1 MGSGWQ
7 VKFFQTLLCA
17 CSVSV
22 SFHLSVKRESW
33 RERVHQRAEHPIEH
47 MDQNPA
53 AQAPPEKDPMFEWI
67 SQLVQSRRD
76 FREKPLV
83 AKTRKMP
90 ETLQMD
96 DPIVHRE
103 GVQVPQRPLMIDL
116 PKDGSRNQPGRS
128 SQDPRHPMTT
138 ATQTPLS
145 YEVNAS
151 QRQLNDR
158 LVQIPVKQE
167 LQRPLMMN
175 LPMGVTFGGSG
186 KPPGWSSQDP
196 LHPTTTAT
204 QRQRPYE
211 VNASQRQLNDRLVQI
226 PVKQELQRPLM
237 MNLPM
242 GVTFGGSGKLPG
254 WSSQD
259 PIHPTTTATQ
269 RQRPYEVNASQ
280 RQLNDRL
287 VQIPV
292 KQELQRPLMM
302 DLPIGVTFG
311 GSGKPPGWSS
321 QDPIHPTTTA
331 TQRQRPYE
339 VNASQR
345 QLNDRLVQIPVKQEL
360 QRPLLM
366 DLPMGVTFGGSG
378 KPPGWSSQDPLH
390 PTTTATQ
397 RQRPYEVNASQRQLN
412 DRLVQIPVKQELQ
425 RPLMMN
431 LPMGVTFGGS
441 GKPPG
446 WSSQDPI
453 HPTTTATQR
462 QRPYEVNASQRQLND
477 RLVQI
482 PVKQEL
488 QRPLLM
494 DLPMGVTFG
503 GSGKPPGWSSQ
514 DPRHPTT
521 TATQRQRPYEV
532 NASQRQL
539 NDRLVQ
545 IPVKQELQRPLLMDL
560 PMGVTF
566 GGSGKPPGWSSQDP
580 LHPTTTATQRQ
591 RPYEVNASQRQLND
605 RLVQIPV
612 KQELQRPLMMDLP
625 MGVTFGGSGKPPGW
639 SSQDPLHPTTTAT
652 QRQRPYEVNA
662 SQRQLNDRL
671 VQIPVKQELQ
681 RPLMMNL
688 PMGVTFGGSGKPP
701 GWSSQ
706 DPIHPT
712 TTATQRQRPYEVN
725 ASQRQL
731 NDRLVQIP
739 VKQELQRPLMMNLP
753 KDVMFAG
760 SRNQPGQSSQ
770 DPQHSM
776 TTATQRP
783 LSYEV
788 NASQRQLN
796 DRLVQIPVK
805 QELQRPLMMNL
816 PKDVMFA
823 GSRNQPGQSPQ
834 DPRHP
839 TTTATQR
846 PRPYEVNASQRQL
859 NDRLVQIPVKQELQR
874 PLMMNLPMGVT
885 FGGSG
890 KPPGWSS
897 QDPRHPTTTATQR
910 PRPYEVNASQRQL
923 NDRLVQIPVKQEF
936 QRPLMMNLPMGVTFG
951 GSGKPPGWSS
961 QDPRHPTTTATQR
974 PRPYEV
980 NVSQRQLN
988 DRLVQIPVKQ
998 ELQRPLMMNLPKDVM
1013 FAGSRNQPGQSSQDP
1028 QHSMT
1033 TATQRPLSYEVNAS
1047 QRQLNDRL
1055 VQIPVK
1061 QELQRPLMM
1070 NLPMGVTFAG
1080 SRNQPGQ
1087 SYEGPQHS
1095 QKPQP
1100 SETSASRKHSSQTW
1114 QPSPAQSSQRPQ
1126 LTAVET
1132 LPKDQKT
1139 ELRQPETPQSVTA
1152 VCGEELLQLTV
1163 KMDFLGTGHLI
1174 NPADITLGGCAP
1186 TRLDESQ
1193 QELLFETA
1201 LHECGGTAQMFEDE
1215 VVYTFSLIYTAR
1227 PVGDSPIV
1235 KTNDATVRIDCYY
1248 DRFYN
1253 VSSNALRPTWT
1264 PYQSSQ
1270 LSDGSLDFS
1279 LRLMTDDWQYERL
1292 STKFFLGNM
1301 IKIEASVRVENHVP
1315 LRVYVDS
1322 CVAAVQPE
1330 IQSGTS
1336 YVLIEKHG
1344 CLSDSK
1350 LMASRSQFMP
1360 RKQDEKLQ
1368 MEIEAFKF
1376 ADESSDS
1383 FYIICNLRA
1392 VSAAGAAVSGHK
1404 ACHYSM
1410 ENDRWN
1416 NADGNNEVCSCC
1428 NAETCPIRMT
1438 RAAEDVKGR
1447 LVKLGPIS
1455 VKEKTI

>member
-33 RERVHQRAEHPIEH
+33 RKRVHQRAENPIEH

-53 AQAPPEKDPMFEWI
+53 AQAPPEKDPMFEWN

-76 FREKPLV
+76 FTAKAPLREKPLV
-83 AKTRKMP
+83 AKTPKMP
-90 ETLQMD
+90 ETLQMG
-96 DPIVHRE
+96 DPIVRRE
-103 GVQVPQRPLMIDL
+103 GVQVPQRPLMMDL
-116 PKDGSRNQPGRS
+116 PKDDMFGGSRNQPGRS
-128 SQDPRHPMTT
+128 SQDPQHPTT
-138 ATQTPLS
+138 TSTQRPRFP
-145 YEVNAS
+145 EVNAS
-151 QRQLNDR
+151 QRQQNVL
-158 LVQIPVKQE
+158 K
-167 LQRPLMMN
+167 
-175 LPMGVTFGGSG
+175 
-186 KPPGWSSQDP
+186 
-196 LHPTTTAT
+196 
-204 QRQRPYE
+204 
-211 VNASQRQLNDRLVQI
+211 
-226 PVKQELQRPLM
+226 
-237 MNLPM
+237 
-242 GVTFGGSGKLPG
+242 
-254 WSSQD
+254 
-259 PIHPTTTATQ
+259 
-269 RQRPYEVNASQ
+269 
-280 RQLNDRL
+280 
-287 VQIPV
+287 
-292 KQELQRPLMM
+292 
-302 DLPIGVTFG
+302 
-311 GSGKPPGWSS
+311 
-321 QDPIHPTTTA
+321 
-331 TQRQRPYE
+331 
-339 VNASQR
+339 
-345 QLNDRLVQIPVKQEL
+345 
-360 QRPLLM
+360 
-366 DLPMGVTFGGSG
+366 
-378 KPPGWSSQDPLH
+378 
-390 PTTTATQ
+390 
-397 RQRPYEVNASQRQLN
+397 
-412 DRLVQIPVKQELQ
+412 
-425 RPLMMN
+425 
-431 LPMGVTFGGS
+431 
-441 GKPPG
+441 
-446 WSSQDPI
+446 
-453 HPTTTATQR
+453 
-462 QRPYEVNASQRQLND
+462 
-477 RLVQI
+477 
-482 PVKQEL
+482 
-488 QRPLLM
+488 
-494 DLPMGVTFG
+494 
-503 GSGKPPGWSSQ
+503 
-514 DPRHPTT
+514 
-521 TATQRQRPYEV
+521 
-532 NASQRQL
+532 
-539 NDRLVQ
+539 
-545 IPVKQELQRPLLMDL
+545 
-560 PMGVTF
+560 
-566 GGSGKPPGWSSQDP
+566 
-580 LHPTTTATQRQ
+580 
-591 RPYEVNASQRQLND
+591 
-605 RLVQIPV
+605 
-612 KQELQRPLMMDLP
+612 
-625 MGVTFGGSGKPPGW
+625 
-639 SSQDPLHPTTTAT
+639 
-652 QRQRPYEVNA
+652 
-662 SQRQLNDRL
+662 
-671 VQIPVKQELQ
+671 
-681 RPLMMNL
+681 
-688 PMGVTFGGSGKPP
+688 
-701 GWSSQ
+701 
-706 DPIHPT
+706 
-712 TTATQRQRPYEVN
+712 
-725 ASQRQL
+725 
-731 NDRLVQIP
+731 
-739 VKQELQRPLMMNLP
+739 
-753 KDVMFAG
+753 
-760 SRNQPGQSSQ
+760 
-770 DPQHSM
+770 
-776 TTATQRP
+776 
-783 LSYEV
+783 
-788 NASQRQLN
+788 
-796 DRLVQIPVK
+796 
-805 QELQRPLMMNL
+805 
-816 PKDVMFA
+816 
-823 GSRNQPGQSPQ
+823 
-834 DPRHP
+834 
-839 TTTATQR
+839 
-846 PRPYEVNASQRQL
+846 